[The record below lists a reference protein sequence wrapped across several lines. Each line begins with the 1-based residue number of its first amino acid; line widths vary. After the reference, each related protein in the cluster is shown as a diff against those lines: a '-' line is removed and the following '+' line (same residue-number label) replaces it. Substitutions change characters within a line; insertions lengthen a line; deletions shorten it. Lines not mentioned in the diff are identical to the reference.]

1 MLQISTCAYTT
12 VSVVFPFHY
21 QTEIPMTSLKHAASV
36 VLATLPL
43 LCNAGLLDDAKEQLR
58 RESEANAIASLGND
72 YVQEIKRYKA
82 NPGRIG
88 ATCYLKASENW
99 SMWTGMPK
107 AEFAACDELVKQEIR
122 GIREADEKAIAVA
135 KAERAERRKSMS
147 DVAAKLDEMDERQQD
162 RERVL
167 DRRDAA
173 RQAEADED
181 ARHKANQDV
190 LDAQIARSKRERCY
204 WSSKECGK

>member
-1 MLQISTCAYTT
+1 
-12 VSVVFPFHY
+12 
-21 QTEIPMTSLKHAASV
+21 
-36 VLATLPL
+36 
-43 LCNAGLLDDAKEQLR
+43 
-58 RESEANAIASLGND
+58 
-72 YVQEIKRYKA
+72 
-82 NPGRIG
+82 
-88 ATCYLKASENW
+88 
-99 SMWTGMPK
+99 
-107 AEFAACDELVKQEIR
+107 
-122 GIREADEKAIAVA
+122 
-135 KAERAERRKSMS
+135 
-147 DVAAKLDEMDERQQD
+147 MDERQQD